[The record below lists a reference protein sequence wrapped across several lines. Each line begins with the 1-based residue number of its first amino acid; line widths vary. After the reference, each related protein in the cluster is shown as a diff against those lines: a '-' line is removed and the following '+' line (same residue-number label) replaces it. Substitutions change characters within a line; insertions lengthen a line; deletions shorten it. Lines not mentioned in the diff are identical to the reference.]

1 MNQKSIFTRKKYMI
15 GDQNGSESSLG
26 MLTRFDEIRVDWY
39 GYDATG
45 CVCSFLNNVFSVF

>member
-1 MNQKSIFTRKKYMI
+1 MI
-15 GDQNGSESSLG
+15 GDQKGSGYLHGIS
-26 MLTRFDEIRVDWY
+26 TKFDEIKVDWY